1 MSEEFV
7 SDARIVQ
14 KILDPRTGTS
24 HLIDF
29 QYWRQ
34 QLRPIQAP
42 SKERPYAEHVADL
55 GRQINTALGLGRVY
69 DPPPSEPVS
78 FLDEDDGA

>member
-1 MSEEFV
+1 MSETFV
-7 SDARIVQ
+7 SNARIVQ
-14 KILDPRTGTS
+14 KVLDPRTGTS

-34 QLRPIQAP
+34 QLRPIATP

-55 GRQINTALGLGRVY
+55 GKQINTALGLGRVY
-69 DPPPSEPVS
+69 DAPLPS
-78 FLDEDDGA
+78 LDEDDGA